1 MNLNPDWTFIEEERR
16 IEIKNANIESITL
29 SCSNLYVK
37 SNGFYYEQ
45 SLNNF
50 NDKYQAND
58 YHELNFDIDF
68 TKNSTLKNIIKS
80 GIYDILI
87 FDEHVKIF
95 SNINPLK

>member
-1 MNLNPDWTFIEEERR
+1 MNLHPDWKLIKEKRR

-45 SLNNF
+45 SMNYF
-50 NDKYQAND
+50 YDKYEAND
-58 YHELNFDIDF
+58 SHELNLDIDF
-68 TKNSTLKNIIKS
+68 IKNSTLKNIIKS

>member
-1 MNLNPDWTFIEEERR
+1 MNLNPDWTFIKELR
-16 IEIKNANIESITL
+16 EIDIDNANIESITL

-45 SLNNF
+45 SLNYL
-50 NDKYQAND
+50 NDKYKAD
-58 YHELNFDIDF
+58 EYHELNFDTDF
-68 TKNSTLKNIIKS
+68 IKNSTLKNIIKS